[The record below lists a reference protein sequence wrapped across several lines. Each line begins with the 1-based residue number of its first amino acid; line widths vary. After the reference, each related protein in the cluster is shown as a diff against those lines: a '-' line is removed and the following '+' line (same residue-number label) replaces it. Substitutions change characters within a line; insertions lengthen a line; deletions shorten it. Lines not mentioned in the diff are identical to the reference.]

1 MPDEEARPAPRTA
14 ADVAALTLAAFRRE
28 RGLSAVGV
36 AGLVIA
42 LLCLIAVAVRGP
54 FIPPE
59 GKMLDAATFT
69 FGVAVFTLTVALLL
83 PLAGYSESARRR
95 WRRLYY
101 AFVIYGLVLEP
112 LQAFRGLD
120 PRFTS
125 AGGPADVIAGI
136 VFGPFA
142 LLNTVLF
149 VILGLRFF
157 RADVLDDRPAL
168 RLGIRYG
175 AVAVAL
181 SFSVGI
187 VMSFIQGREIGE
199 AGNLLTAHA
208 LGVHGIQA
216 LPLVAL
222 LLVWAGS
229 ARPGMMWLH
238 AAGAGWLS
246 ACAATLVQALLG
258 RPPLEPTMLPA
269 LTAVGLALW
278 VAVAG
283 YTLVAW
289 RRTASGYARS
299 DVV

>member
-1 MPDEEARPAPRTA
+1 VTVNFASRETRAGASAEPPAQKLGNAITRN
-14 ADVAALTLAAFRRE
+14 R
-28 RGLSAVGV
+28 
-36 AGLVIA
+36 
-42 LLCLIAVAVRGP
+42 
-54 FIPPE
+54 
-59 GKMLDAATFT
+59 
-69 FGVAVFTLTVALLL
+69 
-83 PLAGYSESARRR
+83 
-95 WRRLYY
+95 
-101 AFVIYGLVLEP
+101 VLEP

-120 PRFTS
+120 PRFTT

-136 VFGPFA
+136 VFGPLA

-199 AGNLLTAHA
+199 AGNLLPAHA

-222 LLVWAGS
+222 LLVWVGS

-238 AAGAGWLS
+238 AAGIGWLS

-258 RPPLEPTMLPA
+258 RPPLEPAMLPA
-269 LTAVGLALW
+269 LAAVGLALW
-278 VAVAG
+278 AAVAG
-283 YTLVAW
+283 YTLAAW